1 MLLVMVGL
9 VLDVGDD
16 GILNRELFK
25 LKDVVSD
32 TTEGIGRLGSKG

>member
-1 MLLVMVGL
+1 MVGL
-9 VLDVGDD
+9 TLELGD
-16 GILNRELFK
+16 GGTLNNELFK